1 MFRLNTLK
9 EQTIV
14 YSTTVYNY
22 IPRQQVMLYS
32 GTSTRRYEIVY
43 AKNLKLNKG
52 VDNVIQFQIINQE
65 QKPVDITNKQISFR
79 LLGNTGTTILL
90 KKALTP
96 LLPLTGL
103 AELAVSSEEL
113 IDIDAQL
120 CNYSLVVSEG
130 ELDLPMFIDSDAGAR
145 GVIHVVNSVL
155 PSHIPSQ
162 PVTLVSHAPVS
173 NIGVTYYSSVVT
185 TQGSLGMTLQT
196 YVNDYSGSIQ
206 VQGSTAL
213 DTYWYNI
220 GPSSTFIHDTLTMGQ
235 TIEGAH
241 PYVRLKFVSTSGNIT
256 QVLAR

>member
-1 MFRLNTLK
+1 M
-9 EQTIV
+9 

-65 QKPVDITNKQISFR
+65 QKPVNITDKQISFR
-79 LLGNTGTTILL
+79 LIGNTGTTILL
-90 KKALTP
+90 KKTLTS

-103 AELAVSSEEL
+103 AQLTVSSAEL
-113 IDIDAQL
+113 MEIDAQL
-120 CNYSLVVSEG
+120 CNYSLVVIEG
-130 ELDLPMFIDSDAGAR
+130 DLNLPVFIDDDAGAR
-145 GVIHVVNSVL
+145 GVIQVLNSVL

-173 NIGVTYYSSVVT
+173 NIGTTYYSSVIT
-185 TQGSLGMTLQT
+185 TQGSSGMTLQT
-196 YVNDYSGSIQ
+196 YVNDYSGSVQ
-206 VQGSTAL
+206 VQGSTVL
-213 DTYWYNI
+213 DTNWYNI
-220 GPSSTFIHDTLTMGQ
+220 GPNVTFTHDSLTVGQ

-256 QVLAR
+256 QILAR